1 MDSLEFY
8 GAHAIKDFQ
17 RINFV
22 YIYIYIYICGHGRS
36 SVFGNHLFVNPT
48 LVLGNP

>member
-1 MDSLEFY
+1 MQSMDSLEFY

-22 YIYIYIYICGHGRS
+22 YIYIYIYT
-36 SVFGNHLFVNPT
+36 FVVMAAHQCSGIVC
-48 LVLGNP
+48 L